1 MLTSLAAALAATTL
15 SLTAVDTVGVAS
27 PLSSWE
33 GAIHAAEGGAPALA
47 GAGVVAVPSPDRS
60 LASWS
65 ADLASEL
72 PDTSGPIR
80 AAELDAPALSTWSG
94 AIPAQ
99 PDRR

>member
-15 SLTAVDTVGVAS
+15 TMTSAEAAGVAR

-33 GAIHAAEGGAPALA
+33 GAIPATEGSAPAPA
-47 GAGVVAVPSPDRS
+47 APGVVAEPSPERS

-65 ADLASEL
+65 ADLAAE
-72 PDTSGPIR
+72 PPATSGGVR

-94 AIPAQ
+94 AIPVQ